1 MVWLACPTASAG
13 VRGAPRHLVFLAEP
27 FFCQKK
33 ATQSSGWGN
42 NRPNLG
48 RKLYRPPYTNRGVE
62 NTGFEG
68 FRMAQTPVYQGL
80 EAIVD
85 WLEFTV
91 LNHDLGPVLRKVLQV
106 EQAEFTDLDSGRFGY
121 RRQKKWR
128 QGTIFV
134 MYNHPKGQSDEM
146 GIHVQLTGGG
156 CRDYEAHHSLPDL
169 LARLVELGGDCNFSR
184 IDLAIDDLDES
195 LLKFDR
201 IHKAALK
208 RRFTSRWSKWQ
219 ELNCR
224 QVGSGE
230 YLGRTLYFGSQSS
243 DIFCRIYD
251 KTLERQAK
259 GEPDEQATVPPHWT
273 RLEVVYKKERAAKL
287 AGVIVDGSYPVGA
300 ALRAT
305 LNQYIRFVRPAKGD
319 SNKARWPSAKW
330 WVRFLAGVDKLSLS
344 QRIEP
349 KSIEDMTAWLD
360 KQIGPTIA
368 AVTKAKEGELDWLYK
383 IITGGK
389 GRLSQRHLDAI
400 LQYQINNERDD

>member
-1 MVWLACPTASAG
+1 MP
-13 VRGAPRHLVFLAEP
+13 
-27 FFCQKK
+27 K
-33 ATQSSGWGN
+33 
-42 NRPNLG
+42 
-48 RKLYRPPYTNRGVE
+48 
-62 NTGFEG
+62 
-68 FRMAQTPVYQGL
+68 TPVYQGL

-85 WLEFTV
+85 WLEFTI
-91 LNHDLGPVLRKVLQV
+91 LNHDLGPVLKSILQV
-106 EQAEFTDLDSGRFGY
+106 DQAEFTDLDSGRFGY

-134 MYNHPKGQSDEM
+134 MFNHPKGLSDEM
-146 GIHVQLTGGG
+146 GIHVQLTGVG

-169 LARLVELGGDCNFSR
+169 LARLVELGDDCNFSR

-400 LQYQINNERDD
+400 LQYQINGSRDDNNEQR

>member
-1 MVWLACPTASAG
+1 
-13 VRGAPRHLVFLAEP
+13 
-27 FFCQKK
+27 
-33 ATQSSGWGN
+33 
-42 NRPNLG
+42 
-48 RKLYRPPYTNRGVE
+48 
-62 NTGFEG
+62 
-68 FRMAQTPVYQGL
+68 MAQTPVYQGL

-85 WLEFTV
+85 WLEFTI
-91 LNHDLGPVLRKVLQV
+91 LNHDLGPVLQEILQTDK
-106 EQAEFTDLDSGRFGY
+106 AEYTDLDSGRFGY

-146 GIHVQLTGGG
+146 GIHVQLTGCG

-169 LARLVELGGDCNFSR
+169 LARLVELGDDCNFGR

-224 QVGSGE
+224 QVGTGE
-230 YLGRTLYFGSQSS
+230 YLGRTLYFGSQAS

-287 AGVIVDGSYPVGA
+287 AGVIVDGTYPVGS

-305 LNQYIRFVRPAKGD
+305 LNQYIRFVRPTKGD

-360 KQIGPTIA
+360 QQIGPTIA
-368 AVTKAKEGELDWLYK
+368 AVTKAREGELDWLYK

-400 LQYQINNERDD
+400 LQYQINGSRDDNNEQR